1 MSSEAIV
8 IKLKQ
13 IIREVYS
20 LQDQSDE
27 AKSRTAEILKQ
38 AVSSLMINQKKASAI
53 TAGVRDFENE
63 AVRYLFERVPD
74 MEKIDQDGGKWFGLY
89 LDIVQDDEKESSDFL
104 ELPRPDRHKL
114 LRSRAAIIQ
123 DVNGEVTGI
132 FYPSHED
139 AVDEWEERISS
150 DEPELA
156 LQASSKRKNTP
167 SLFRGE

>member
-74 MEKIDQDGGKWFGLY
+74 MEKIDQDGGKL
-89 LDIVQDDEKESSDFL
+89 
-104 ELPRPDRHKL
+104 
-114 LRSRAAIIQ
+114 
-123 DVNGEVTGI
+123 
-132 FYPSHED
+132 
-139 AVDEWEERISS
+139 
-150 DEPELA
+150 
-156 LQASSKRKNTP
+156 
-167 SLFRGE
+167 SLIHI